1 ALTFL
6 WHLRALI
13 TGNENSNLLSGS
25 SYFPLMV
32 QGGSPPSFPPSRF
45 PVTGSYPPSPDQAG
59 VWVGIRPG
67 PMANSGDL
75 VIDFRT
81 GNPANV
87 ASFVI
92 ARYNNGN
99 IERPAAP
106 AGSQFTALKSVLG
119 SLLPITYGTHSI
131 TGAATGDGGYEVTVF
146 TETLN
151 DGAVPPLNGTY
162 KFGFVLHDNK
172 PIEYKFDSPIVG
184 MTLPPTNAADIA
196 AEVVA
201 HLLQWLLNSV
211 LSTPGHPLTAAVNA
225 LIDIVKQAITTG
237 GPPKV
242 DDVITAVAGI
252 AGNAAKFEIGDAFKL
267 DIAPNGDLK
276 PTVEIGPIAP
286 EALKD
291 AGISIGKIDFGAG
304 LALKT
309 PANPISSF
317 SVSIVDLRL
326 GQGGG
331 PGATGLVSQLFP
343 DLREVQGFT
352 LNIDWKVGDTLPS
365 ITGGGKIPIQRTIG
379 PLEIVALLVEFDT
392 NSFTVGVDLYFAL
405 GPIQVVVYELGI
417 TINYSGTVDLFLHGL
432 ALSFEGGGIKLAGLF
447 LEIPQGQTPQ
457 GQKKPSDYVG
467 GAVVSVEGLFQL
479 YAIGGYTT
487 DSNGDA

>member
-1 ALTFL
+1 ARIAAFLVRSWVAAKAGNQDDFFHRLDRHLFPMLGDPAKPGDPANPIQALPPLDATGQAPNFTNWKNSVFTTADGGTGALTFL

-32 QGGSPPSFPPSRF
+32 QGGSPPSFPPSSF

-162 KFGFVLHDNK
+162 KFGFVLHENK
-172 PIEYKFDSPIVG
+172 PIEYKFVSPIVG
-184 MTLPPTNAADIA
+184 MTLPPTTAADIA

-276 PTVEIGPIAP
+276 
-286 EALKD
+286 
-291 AGISIGKIDFGAG
+291 
-304 LALKT
+304 
-309 PANPISSF
+309 
-317 SVSIVDLRL
+317 
-326 GQGGG
+326 
-331 PGATGLVSQLFP
+331 
-343 DLREVQGFT
+343 
-352 LNIDWKVGDTLPS
+352 
-365 ITGGGKIPIQRTIG
+365 
-379 PLEIVALLVEFDT
+379 
-392 NSFTVGVDLYFAL
+392 
-405 GPIQVVVYELGI
+405 
-417 TINYSGTVDLFLHGL
+417 
-432 ALSFEGGGIKLAGLF
+432 
-447 LEIPQGQTPQ
+447 
-457 GQKKPSDYVG
+457 
-467 GAVVSVEGLFQL
+467 
-479 YAIGGYTT
+479 
-487 DSNGDA
+487 